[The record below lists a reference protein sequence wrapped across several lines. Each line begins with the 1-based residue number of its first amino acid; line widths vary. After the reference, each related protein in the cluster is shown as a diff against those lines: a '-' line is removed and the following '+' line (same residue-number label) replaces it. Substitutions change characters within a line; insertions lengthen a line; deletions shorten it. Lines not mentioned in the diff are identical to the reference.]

1 MNKPLVLVMSPTAA
15 ANKHLLYDDT
25 IPGSLRMTL
34 FQNLGK
40 QILHGANAKI
50 SSEFCQLDYVIIE
63 KISIVDQ
70 YFFGTSIIDGNR

>member
-40 QILHGANAKI
+40 HILHGDNAKI